1 MLEQLEH
8 NGVIVPDPPEP
19 PGLSIVIRG
28 RRIALTP
35 KLEEMALAWARKKDT
50 QYVKDEVFV
59 SNFMQDF
66 TEALRLEGLLDG
78 LEDEDAD
85 GDEPLRLEVVDFGAY
100 NELIDEERRQKEALT
115 KEERKE
121 QAAARRVVREE
132 LKERYGFAIVNGER
146 VELGTYMVEPSGI
159 FMGRGEHPL
168 RGRWKEGASQE
179 DITLNY
185 GPHPEEME
193 GNWAE
198 VVWQPESL
206 WVARWKDKLSAKLKY
221 IWLSDTAP
229 IKQRRELEKFDQAL
243 RLDGGRL
250 RRVRATIEESLGAEG
265 ARERM
270 VATACYLIDIL
281 CLRVGDEK
289 EADEADTVGAT
300 TLRPEHVTLHDDG
313 SVEFRFLG
321 KDSVEW
327 HKTIEPPRVVYDNLA
342 ELILHARPSS
352 TAADSDNGRC
362 LPQLFPNVTS
372 QKVNAFLSD
381 IVPGLSAK
389 MFRTYHA
396 TKVVEK
402 SLNLSKIQPEHP
414 EYRKWKAASIANLR
428 AAELCNHTK
437 QATGNWERTQ
447 ERYEE
452 RMARAKER
460 IAKYRAQ
467 VRDYRKRL
475 EDLKV
480 EAGEAEEKAPN
491 PERKTVVRQRYAKR
505 QATARRRIEAARGR
519 LGRAR
524 DALGKIEAQYDIAR
538 RKRYWNPTT
547 SLKSYVDPRVY
558 QRWGQKVDYDVLN
571 SFYPATLRRKYAWV
585 QDLIDDELLDSD
597 LEIRPSL
604 PTDLIAIMDFL
615 YLALDEGILS
625 SLPQEPEALA
635 ERLMPN
641 LETGWRE
648 TVIVVDDEDQVVG
661 LGSLGPVRIEGEQPL
676 IDCLAVLHPDYR
688 DEDTAAALGAELA
701 RRFERFVLQYPRKRS
716 EEPYA
721 LSPCEADW
729 CACAP
734 GVAEHL
740 GLDEQESVA
749 EELANPE

>member
-1 MLEQLEH
+1 LLEQLVH
-8 NGVIVPDPPEP
+8 NGVIVPDPPDL
-19 PGLSIVIRG
+19 PGLSIVARG
-28 RRIALTP
+28 HQIALTP

-50 QYVKDEVFV
+50 PYVRDEMFV
-59 SNFMQDF
+59 ANFMRDF
-66 TEALRLEGLLDG
+66 SEVLGIDP
-78 LEDEDAD
+78 
-85 GDEPLRLEVVDFGAY
+85 PLRLDEVDFGAY
-100 NELIDEERRQKEALT
+100 YDLIDEERRQKEALT
-115 KEERKE
+115 AEERKA
-121 QAAARRVVREE
+121 QAAARRVVRED
-132 LKERYGFAIVNGER
+132 LKERYGYAIVNGQR

-159 FMGRGEHPL
+159 FMGRGQHPL

-185 GPHPEEME
+185 GPNPEEME

-206 WVARWKDKLSAKLKY
+206 WVARWKDKLSGKLKY

-229 IKQRRELEKFDQAL
+229 INQRRELEKFDQAL
-243 RLDGGRL
+243 RLDSRL
-250 RRVRATIEESLGAEG
+250 KRVRETIEESLVAEG

-327 HKTIEPPRVVYDNLA
+327 HKTIQPPRVVYDNLA

-352 TAADSDNGRC
+352 TAASTTSAETAGNGRG
-362 LPQLFPNVTS
+362 LPQLFPNITS
-372 QKVNAFLSD
+372 QNVNAFLSS

-389 MFRTYHA
+389 MFRTFHA
-396 TKVVEK
+396 TKVVER
-402 SLNLSKIQPEHP
+402 SLNLSKIKPEHP

-437 QATGNWERTQ
+437 QETGNWERTQ
-447 ERYEE
+447 TRYEE
-452 RMARAKER
+452 RIAGAKER
-460 IAKYRAQ
+460 KTRYSRQ
-467 VRDYRKRL
+467 VTEFRQRL
-475 EDLKV
+475 EELKV
-480 EAGEAEEKAPN
+480 EAAEAEEKAPD
-491 PERKTVVRQRYAKR
+491 PERKTAVRQRYAKR
-505 QATARRRIEAARGR
+505 LAAARRRIEAARGR
-519 LGRAR
+519 LSRAQ
-524 DALGKIEAQYDIAR
+524 DALGKVEAQYEIAR
-538 RKRYWNPTT
+538 SKRYWNPST

-585 QDLIDDELLDSD
+585 QDLIEDDLVDSD

-604 PTDLIAIMDFL
+604 PSDLAAIIDLL
-615 YLALDEGILS
+615 YVALDGGVLDT
-625 SLPQEPEALA
+625 LPQDAEAL
-635 ERLMPN
+635 EKRLIPN
-641 LETGWRE
+641 LESGWRE
-648 TVIVVDDEDQVVG
+648 TVIVLNEEDDVVG
-661 LGSLGPVRIEGEQPL
+661 LGSLGPVRFEDEQPL

-688 DEDTAAALGAELA
+688 DEDSAAALGAELA
-701 RRFERFVLQYPRKRS
+701 RRFERFAMQYPRKRS

-729 CACAP
+729 CTCAP
-734 GVAEHL
+734 GIAEHL
-740 GLDEQESVA
+740 GLAVTEGVVEEAEDEE
-749 EELANPE
+749 

>member
-19 PGLSIVIRG
+19 PGLSIVARG

-35 KLEEMALAWARKKDT
+35 KEEEMALAWARKKDT
-50 QYVKDEVFV
+50 PYVQDEVFV
-59 SNFMQDF
+59 GNFMQDF
-66 TEALRLEGLLDG
+66 SEALGIQP
-78 LEDEDAD
+78 
-85 GDEPLRLEVVDFGAY
+85 PLRLDEVDFSAY
-100 NELIDEERRQKEALT
+100 YALIDEERRQKEALT

-159 FMGRGEHPL
+159 FMGRGQHPL

-185 GPHPEEME
+185 GPNPEQME
-193 GNWAE
+193 GNWAD

-206 WVARWKDKLSAKLKY
+206 WVARWKDKLSGKLKY

-243 RLDGGRL
+243 RLDSRL
-250 RRVRATIEESLGAEG
+250 RRVRAKIEEGLVAED
-265 ARERM
+265 AEKRM

-289 EADEADTVGAT
+289 DAAEEADTVGAT

-313 SVEFRFLG
+313 SIEFRFPG
-321 KDSVEW
+321 KDAVEW
-327 HKTIEPPRVVYDNLA
+327 HKTIQPPRVVYDNLA
-342 ELILHARPSS
+342 WLILHARPSGKLAPN
-352 TAADSDNGRC
+352 TDNVPSSSSAVRKGKKQ
-362 LPQLFPNVTS
+362 PQIFPDITS
-372 QKVNAFLSD
+372 QDVNAFLSD

-396 TKVVEK
+396 TKVVEH
-402 SLNLSKIQPEHP
+402 SLNRSQIKPEHP
-414 EYRKWKAASIANLR
+414 DYRKWKAASIANLK

-437 QATGNWERTQ
+437 QATGNWGRTQ
-447 ERYEE
+447 ARYEE

-460 IAKYRAQ
+460 VTKYKRQ
-467 VRDYRKRL
+467 ITDYRKRHK
-475 EDLKV
+475 ELKQ
-480 EAGEAEEKAPN
+480 EAKEAEEKAPN
-491 PERKTVVRQRYAKR
+491 PERKTAVRQRYAKR
-505 QATARRRIEAARGR
+505 LATARRRIETARGR
-519 LGRAR
+519 LSRAQ
-524 DALGKIEAQYDIAR
+524 DALGKVEAQYEIAR
-538 RKRYWNPTT
+538 RKRYWNPST

-585 QDLIDDELLDSD
+585 QDLVDDELLDSD

-604 PTDLIAIMDFL
+604 PADLAAIIDLLFV
-615 YLALDEGILS
+615 ALDDGILD

-648 TVIVVDDEDQVVG
+648 TVIVLNQEDDVVG
-661 LGSLGPVRIEGEQPL
+661 VGSLGPVRFEGEQPL

-688 DEDTAAALGAELA
+688 DEDAAAALGAELT

-721 LSPCEADW
+721 LSPCDADW

-734 GVAEHL
+734 GIAEHL
-740 GLDEQESVA
+740 GLDVA
-749 EELANPE
+749 ETVVEEPVDLE